1 MNINRYIFVFLLF
14 CNIPVYSQSWDE
26 VQQNS
31 DVYLSGDGWGET
43 LEEADQRALSSLIS
57 QISVMVSSNV
67 TITDEEKTVNG
78 VLDGTRYFNAKLQTY
93 TNATLTNTERIV
105 IDSDADHF
113 HIGRFIKRS
122 ELNRIFEGRERTIKE
137 HIRLGMVAE
146 NAKKIDDALRNYYW
160 AYNLLK
166 TLQRPAEYLYKDEET
181 GKEIHPLTWLP
192 EKLDNIFDDLDVK
205 TTSNDSTNVDLLFTY
220 KGEHVGSLDFTYFDG
235 RNWSNIAS
243 VKNGRGTMEFS
254 KGMVPKNVQINY
266 EYAYKSQAHVN
277 QEIKSVLD
285 VVRNQPMK
293 GARINLAIQEPQAPK
308 EEKKDA
314 VLKVKPKSTSIAP
327 VSNEKPYRATLDRV
341 VKAIK
346 THFYKSVEECFTADG
361 IDMFQRLIMYGNAR
375 IINTDN
381 CILYQFDDNVIAR
394 SIQMAFSF
402 KNGIRKNFV
411 EDVVFTFN
419 QEGKIDCI
427 AFGLDEKAK
436 QDIMK
441 KGAWTPEA
449 RQTIIG
455 FLETY
460 KTAYSLKRI
469 DYLRTIFDDDAVIIV
484 GHVANKM
491 IAEKGDNGKT
501 LRNHK
506 YVKRTQYSKEQYLKN
521 LEACFRSNEFINI
534 RFANND
540 VRKAKDGEEYGIQ
553 IKQDYY
559 STNYGDEGYL
569 YIQVDLNNR
578 KEPIIKVRTW
588 QPEPDPEVGLF
599 GLGNW

>member
-1 MNINRYIFVFLLF
+1 MFEKNCLLLF
-14 CNIPVYSQSWDE
+14 LILLSIPVYSQNWDE

-31 DVYLSGDGWGET
+31 EIYLSGDGWGET
-43 LEEADQRALSSLIS
+43 LEEADQRALASLIS
-57 QISVMVSSNV
+57 QISVVVSSNV

-113 HIGRFIKRS
+113 HVGRYIKRT

-137 HIRLGMVAE
+137 HIRLGIVAE

-166 TLQRPAEYLYKDEET
+166 SLQRPAEYLYRDEET
-181 GKEIHPLTWLP
+181 GKELHPLTWLP
-192 EKLDNIFDDLDVK
+192 EKMNSIFDALEVK
-205 TTSNDSTNVDLLFTY
+205 TIANDSSNVDLLFTY
-220 KGEHVGSLDFTYFDG
+220 QGEPVGSLDFTYFDG

-243 VKNGRGTMEFS
+243 VKNGRGTMEFT
-254 KGMVPKNVQINY
+254 KGMVPHNVQISY
-266 EYAYKSQAHVN
+266 EYAYKGQAHVN

-293 GARINLAIQEPQAPK
+293 KARVNLAIQEPQAPK
-308 EEKKDA
+308 VEKKDA
-314 VLKVKPKSTSIAP
+314 VLKVMPKSTSIAP
-327 VSNEKPYRATLDRV
+327 VLNEKPYRATLDRV
-341 VKAIK
+341 IKAIK
-346 THFYKSVEECFTADG
+346 AHSYKSVEDCFTTDG
-361 IDMFQRLIMYGNAR
+361 IDMFQRLIMYGHAR
-375 IINTDN
+375 IINTAN
-381 CILYQFDDNVIAR
+381 CVLYQFDDNVVAR
-394 SIQMAFSF
+394 AIQMSFSF
-402 KNGIRKNFV
+402 KNGIRRNFV

-419 QEGKIDCI
+419 QEGKIDCL

-436 QDIMK
+436 EDIMK
-441 KGAWTPEA
+441 RGAWPPEA
-449 RQTIIG
+449 RQTIMG

-484 GHVANKM
+484 GHVANRVET
-491 IAEKGDNGKT
+491 IRDDNGKT

-559 STNYGDEGYL
+559 SATYGDEGYL

>member
-1 MNINRYIFVFLLF
+1 
-14 CNIPVYSQSWDE
+14 
-26 VQQNS
+26 
-31 DVYLSGDGWGET
+31 
-43 LEEADQRALSSLIS
+43 
-57 QISVMVSSNV
+57 
-67 TITDEEKTVNG
+67 
-78 VLDGTRYFNAKLQTY
+78 
-93 TNATLTNTERIV
+93 
-105 IDSDADHF
+105 
-113 HIGRFIKRS
+113 
-122 ELNRIFEGRERTIKE
+122 
-137 HIRLGMVAE
+137 
-146 NAKKIDDALRNYYW
+146 
-160 AYNLLK
+160 
-166 TLQRPAEYLYKDEET
+166 
-181 GKEIHPLTWLP
+181 
-192 EKLDNIFDDLDVK
+192 
-205 TTSNDSTNVDLLFTY
+205 
-220 KGEHVGSLDFTYFDG
+220 
-235 RNWSNIAS
+235 
-243 VKNGRGTMEFS
+243 
-254 KGMVPKNVQINY
+254 
-266 EYAYKSQAHVN
+266 
-277 QEIKSVLD
+277 
-285 VVRNQPMK
+285 
-293 GARINLAIQEPQAPK
+293 
-308 EEKKDA
+308 
-314 VLKVKPKSTSIAP
+314 
-327 VSNEKPYRATLDRV
+327 
-341 VKAIK
+341 
-346 THFYKSVEECFTADG
+346 
-361 IDMFQRLIMYGNAR
+361 MYGNAR

-402 KNGIRKNFV
+402 KNGIRRNFV

-427 AFGLDEKAK
+427 SFGLDEKAK